1 MVLCIFQL
9 KKKKK
14 EITQEEYKC
23 QEKYRGKHAKD
34 SRNLMPWQVGKQ
46 YEMEGVLQLS
56 EDHAT
61 KRSCLYHSDKWI
73 KYNELLIST
82 AQAKD
87 EENKHR

>member
-1 MVLCIFQL
+1 
-9 KKKKK
+9 
-14 EITQEEYKC
+14 
-23 QEKYRGKHAKD
+23 
-34 SRNLMPWQVGKQ
+34 MPWQVGKQ